1 MITFQNV
8 LANAGEDFIDEYT
21 SLLVYEEGSE
31 IFKKVKDYLN
41 LNPNAKFDE
50 ALEGA
55 LDTLKMGIMNA
66 TIVLVTEYAITKTGA
81 ILTGIYVYIKGRRFI
96 QSLKDGIL
104 NNPILKR
111 TPIGFVG
118 STVVGTATN
127 AVIGNQKETLALAG
141 MVNNSANNL
150 VGAIG
155 QERQNQILLQGQK
168 VNRVEKAK
176 SNMYKIR
183 NTAREKNMELYMLKF
198 DKGMWKNTQKDKK
211 LYFDCTGQNADT
223 VSFNQ
228 DYVNQLNSYANI
240 VTTASGQIF
249 SNAKLT
255 LDLLTQLGT
264 KVA

>member
-1 MITFQNV
+1 MISFQNV
-8 LANAGEDFIDEYT
+8 LSNAGEDFIDEYT

-31 IFKKVKDYLN
+31 IFNSVKKYLN
-41 LNPNAKFDE
+41 LNPDSKLDE

-55 LDTLKMGIMNA
+55 LDTLKMGIMNT

-104 NNPILKR
+104 NNPVLKR
-111 TPIGFVG
+111 TPLGFVG

-168 VNRVEKAK
+168 IKRVENAK
-176 SNMYKIR
+176 SKMYGIR
-183 NTAREKNMELYMLKF
+183 NKSREKNMELYMLKF

-228 DYVNQLNSYANI
+228 EYVNKLNSYANI
-240 VTTASGQIF
+240 VTTAGGQIF
-249 SNAKLT
+249 SHAKLT